1 MLGST
6 FIFNPILWIILLTI
20 TFFGSFFP
28 KDQTFVV
35 PAQAYYG
42 SPLENT
48 YETLNWDYDNV
59 DDDIFT
65 VKKHYK
71 LGTDLYVFQ
80 ATHADIPKNQKQDVV
95 FTDEKGNK
103 IIAYMS
109 YDPAEDEIFMTLPG
123 DRWYSYTYVCKTTYP
138 DKTGYW
144 EPDPTTKNTAF
155 LYLPLEKRRGAEVP
169 FTILAYGSAHG
180 PDSQRPTYFT
190 YYVTGENG
198 KPKAVDRI
206 NISYQNE
213 RENFTLTDEHHGF
226 D

>member
-1 MLGST
+1 MLGSP
-6 FIFNPILWIILLTI
+6 FLFNPILWIVLLAMA
-20 TFFGSFFP
+20 FFGSFIP
-28 KDQTFVV
+28 KDQTFVI

-42 SPLENT
+42 SPLET
-48 YETLNWDYDNV
+48 PYETLDWNYDNV

-65 VKKHYK
+65 VKKHYR

-80 ATHADIPKNQKQDVV
+80 ATHADIPKNQYQDVV

-103 IIAYMS
+103 LIAYMS
-109 YDPAEDEIFMTLPG
+109 YNSAENKVNLTAPG
-123 DRWYSYTYVCKTTYP
+123 AGWYAYNYVCKTEYP

-144 EPDPTTKNTAF
+144 EADPTTDTSAF

-169 FTILAYGSAHG
+169 FTILSF
-180 PDSQRPTYFT
+180 DSTFGQVQHATSFT

-198 KPKAVDRI
+198 KPQAVDKI
-206 NISYQNE
+206 NITFQNI
-213 RENFTLTDEHHGF
+213 RETFTLTGERHGF